1 MEKTVRRDQKRV
13 QSIEGMS
20 SLNKNASIHVL
31 AADLKLKPSPTPVTA
46 ILHFCERIVRKTI
59 KGFSQCEKPAE
70 LLQILANSLSTLIIE
85 IRSDKEL
92 DDLMAKYS
100 GEPMVQMLADE
111 LKPKVFGITI
121 RRQNKKPWEP
131 TFLSIIDCRGQEKAA
146 RANHTKWHELGHLF
160 ILTDQTRISFQ
171 RSFCQGDKKDP
182 EEQIVDTIAGHF
194 EYWPPFFAKHCRG
207 TISFSKIE
215 NIRQEFCSEASKA
228 SALIGLVKA
237 WDSPCL
243 FLEAEL
249 RYKKGESAARGDI
262 PLLRVVRSTA
272 NDEALQRGI
281 YAPPNWRVP
290 SRSAI
295 AAVHEGEIQVEPVV
309 EDLGA
314 WETTDG
320 SNLSSLPVYVECRSY
335 GRTVQALIYPA

>member
-1 MEKTVRRDQKRV
+1 MEKTVRRNQKRV
-13 QSIEGMS
+13 QSIDGMS

-31 AADLKLKPSPTPVTA
+31 AADLKLKPSSTPVAA
-46 ILHFCERIVRKTI
+46 ILHFCERMVRKTI
-59 KGFSQCEKPAE
+59 KDFSQCKKPAE
-70 LLQILANSLSTLIIE
+70 LLLILANSLSTLIIE
-85 IRSDKEL
+85 IRSDQDLE
-92 DDLMAKYS
+92 DLMAKYS
-100 GEPMVQMLADE
+100 GEPMVQMLCDE

-160 ILTDQTRISFQ
+160 VLTDQTRISFQ

-194 EYWPPFFAKHCRG
+194 EYWPPFFAKRCRG
-207 TISFSKIE
+207 TVSFAGIE
-215 NIRQEFCSEASKA
+215 SIRRELCSEASKA

-237 WDSPCL
+237 WDTPCL

-249 RYKKGESAARGDI
+249 RYKKGESEARGDS
-262 PLLRVVRSTA
+262 PVLRVVRSTA
-272 NDEALQRGI
+272 NDAAQLKGI
-281 YAPPNWRVP
+281 YVPLNWRVP
-290 SRSAI
+290 SGSVI
-295 AAVHEGEIQVEPVV
+295 AAVHDGEIQTEPTV

-320 SNLSSLPVYVECRSY
+320 SQLSSMPVYVESRSY
-335 GRTVQALIYPA
+335 GGTVQALIYPA